1 MYPAV
6 IKTVLEMRCLTRK
19 ADTILGFVPTMG
31 FLHQGHLSLVEKA
44 KKQCDIVVVSI
55 FVNPTQFAPGEDLE
69 NYPRNFQRDLDL
81 LAEFNVDYVFF
92 PSSEEMYPPGFS
104 TWINVDGVSQ
114 VLCGRSRPVHFRG
127 VATVVLKL
135 VNIVNPNYMY
145 MGEKDYQQIAVL
157 KRMLYDLNL
166 ETVIVPCPIVRENDG
181 LAMSSRNKYLDPQQ
195 RIDALCLSEAVSHAR
210 NRVQHNCHSASEL
223 LPELTNIILEHHGI
237 IDYIEF
243 RNSDTLQE
251 TEIIDQK
258 TRLFLAVYIGN
269 TRLIDNSLLL

>member
-1 MYPAV
+1 M
-6 IKTVLEMRCLTRK
+6 IKTVLEMRSLTRK

-31 FLHQGHLSLVEKA
+31 FLHQGHLSLVETA
-44 KKQCDIVVVSI
+44 KKQCDLVVVSI
-55 FVNPTQFAPGEDLE
+55 FVNPTQFAPNEDLD

-92 PSSEEMYPPGFS
+92 PSSEEMYPPEFS

-114 VLCGRSRPVHFRG
+114 VLCGRSRPAHFRG

-145 MGEKDYQQIAVL
+145 MGEKDFQQIAVL
-157 KRMLYDLNL
+157 KRMFSDLNL
-166 ETVIVPCPIVRENDG
+166 KTVIVPCPIVREEDG

-195 RIDALCLSEAVSHAR
+195 RIDALCLSKAISHAR
-210 NRVQHNCHSASEL
+210 KRVHENCLSANDL
-223 LPELTNIILEHHGI
+223 LPELKNIILQHHGI

-243 RNSDTLQE
+243 RNCETLQE
-251 TEIIDQK
+251 TEILDHK